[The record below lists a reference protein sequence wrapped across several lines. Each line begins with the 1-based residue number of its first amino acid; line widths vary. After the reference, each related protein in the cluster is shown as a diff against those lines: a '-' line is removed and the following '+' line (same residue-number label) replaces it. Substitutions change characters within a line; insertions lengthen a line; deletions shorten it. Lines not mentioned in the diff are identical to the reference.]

1 MKKIVI
7 SFLSLILGAVLFA
20 GCRSIPPPAGSGI
33 PSGAPSSSPSSSSSS
48 TQSNLNS
55 VSISMNGS
63 FAASVGDN
71 GTILSAANSASSNGS
86 VFPSSAWTLI
96 SPSPTQNNLTSVSF
110 DESGTFDTLAVGDNG
125 TVLENSNNGEG
136 GWVLGS
142 VNSSTNPLVVTDT
155 GSGCSPNPNGQLST
169 FTTNLTGAAVLTQN
183 TGEPAVIVGSTISDG
198 SCPSKGLIAV
208 ATSGISSSGNLPFN
222 SFNILDTYGPT
233 NTPIPDVTF
242 NGVSY
247 TQGSS
252 SVPTAV
258 VVGDNSTILFGT
270 SNLSQGSNWQLDTPP
285 NTSSTLNSVAVSS
298 YNNNEAVAVGINT
311 SGNSVIFGTNTLQT
325 APTWQE
331 IPIPS
336 SISQSSTLTSVFFI
350 SSNAAQPTAI
360 AVGQNPPEI
369 LEIVSCCSST
379 SAVTVKNITPSNIT
393 GGLLNLTGV
402 WAAASGT
409 TQVVLSSGA
418 SGLIIESDT
427 GGTSWNSTPDHQ

>member
-1 MKKIVI
+1 MKKVII
-7 SFLSLILGAVLFA
+7 SFLSLILGAVIFA

-33 PSGAPSSSPSSSSSS
+33 PTGPSSSSSSSSS

-55 VSISMNGS
+55 VSISMDGR

-96 SPSPTQNNLTSVSF
+96 SPSPTQNNLTSISF
-110 DESGTFDTLAVGDNG
+110 DESGTSDTYALAVGDNG
-125 TVLENSNNGEG
+125 TILENSNSGG
-136 GWVLGS
+136 SGWVLGS
-142 VNSSTNPLVVTDT
+142 INSSTNPLVVTDS

-169 FTTNLTGAAVLTQN
+169 FTTNLNGAAVFTQN
-183 TGEPAVIVGSTISDG
+183 AGEPAVIVGSTITDG
-198 SCPSKGLIAV
+198 NCPSKGLIAV

-222 SFNILDTYGPT
+222 NFNILDTYGPT
-233 NTPIPDVTF
+233 NTPIPDITF
-242 NGVSY
+242 NGVSF

-252 SVPTAV
+252 SVPIAV
-258 VVGDNSTILFGT
+258 VVGDNSTILVGN

-298 YNNNEAVAVGINT
+298 NNEDAAAVGINT
-311 SGNSVIFGTNTLQT
+311 SGNSVIFGTNNLQS
-325 APTWQE
+325 AVPTWQK
-331 IPIPS
+331 IPISS
-336 SISQSSTLTSVFFI
+336 SISQSSTLTSVFFVH
-350 SSNAAQPTAI
+350 SNAAQPTAI

-379 SAVTVKNITPSNIT
+379 STITNITPSNIT

-402 WAAASGT
+402 WVAASGT